1 MRVLLD
7 TNIFIYRETDHII
20 SYDLQQLL
28 SVLNK
33 LKTELLI
40 HPLSLEEIRRD
51 QDTRRQAVM
60 LSKIGSYPLL
70 EMPPVPEEDPKF
82 FHIIEQKDEAHDLID
97 NHILYTVYKDAV
109 DFLVTEDRDIHK
121 KAIKLGIDNRVLLIA
136 EALTVFR
143 GHLQKDSIIVPPALE
158 LKPTYNLNVSDPFFD
173 SLKEEYPGFDDWFKK
188 IKREGRNCLVSYK
201 DDGSIG
207 ALLIYKLE
215 NEPIDAIP
223 GIHRKKQ
230 IKLSTFKVAR
240 FGYKIGELFIK
251 LSIDIAISNDV
262 SEVYLTHFIQ
272 PDDRLV
278 ELITEYGFRHV
289 GTNSRG
295 EAIYVKEL
303 FPEPTE
309 AKELSPF
316 DITKLYY
323 PSYYDGADVKKFIVP
338 IRPQYHSRLFT
349 NYKDRQ
355 IELAESAGYFI
366 VEGNT
371 IRKAYICNSRI
382 KRIAQG
388 DLILF
393 YVSDRRQ
400 LISVGVVE
408 AVFGGLQNY
417 RDIIKLVGKRTVYS
431 VNEIQSMARK
441 PSLVILFW
449 QYWHLQQPLS
459 YLRLKRMGILKGP
472 PLSIMQISERDYS
485 LIKEAGDIDER
496 FAIN

>member
-1 MRVLLD
+1 
-7 TNIFIYRETDHII
+7 
-20 SYDLQQLL
+20 
-28 SVLNK
+28 
-33 LKTELLI
+33 
-40 HPLSLEEIRRD
+40 
-51 QDTRRQAVM
+51 M
-60 LSKIGSYPLL
+60 LSKIGAYPLL

-82 FHIIEQKDEAHDLID
+82 FNIIERDHEVHDLID
-97 NHILYTVYKDAV
+97 NHIIYAVYKDAV

-143 GHLQKDSIIVPPALE
+143 GHLEKDSTIIPPALVR
-158 LKPTYNLNVSDPFFD
+158 LPVYNLDLSDPFFD
-173 SLKEEYPGFDDWFKK
+173 SLKEGYPEFDDWFKK
-188 IKREGRNCLVSYK
+188 IKREGRNCLVNYK
-201 DDGSIG
+201 DDGTMG
-207 ALLIYKLE
+207 ALLVYKLE
-215 NEPIDAIP
+215 EEPIDAIP
-223 GIHRKKQ
+223 SLPTKKR
-230 IKLSTFKVAR
+230 IKLSTFKVAQ

-251 LSIDIAISNDV
+251 LSIDVAISNNA

-289 GTNSRG
+289 GTNSRR
-295 EAIYVKEL
+295 EAIYIKEL

-309 AKELSPF
+309 AKRLPPF

-323 PSYYDGADVKKFIVP
+323 PSYYDGAGVKKFIVP
-338 IRPQYHSRLFT
+338 IRPRYHSRLFT

-393 YVSDRRQ
+393 YVSQRRQ
-400 LISVGVVE
+400 LISIGVVE
-408 AVFGGLQNY
+408 AVFGRLQNY
-417 RDIIKLVGKRTVYS
+417 KDIIKLVGKRTVYS
-431 VNEIQSMARK
+431 VNEIQSIARK

-449 QYWHLQQPLS
+449 QYWHLPQPLS
-459 YLRLKRMGILKGP
+459 YLRLKGMGILKGP
-472 PLSIMQISERDYS
+472 PLSIKQISEKDYS

-496 FAIN
+496 FTLN

>member
-7 TNIFIYRETDHII
+7 TNIFIYRENDHII

-60 LSKIGSYPLL
+60 LSKIGAYPLL

-82 FHIIEQKDEAHDLID
+82 FNTIEQKDEAHDLID
-97 NHILYTVYKDAV
+97 NHILYTVYRDAV

-121 KAIKLGIDNRVLLIA
+121 KAVKLGIDNRVLLIA

-143 GHLQKDSIIVPPALE
+143 GHLQKDSIIIPPALE
-158 LKPTYNLNVSDPFFD
+158 RKPIYNLNLSDPFFD
-173 SLKEEYPGFDDWFKK
+173 SLKGEYSEFDDWFKK
-188 IKREGRNCLVSYK
+188 IKREGRNCLVNYK

-207 ALLIYKLE
+207 ALLVYKLE

-223 GIHRKKQ
+223 KIPRKKR
-230 IKLSTFKVAR
+230 IKLATFKVAQ

-251 LSIDIAISNDV
+251 LSIDIAISNGV

-289 GTNSRG
+289 GTNSQG

-323 PSYYDGADVKKFIVP
+323 PSYYDGAAVKKFIVP

-393 YVSDRRQ
+393 YVSERRQ

-431 VNEIQSMARK
+431 VNEIQSIARK

-459 YLRLKRMGILKGP
+459 YVCLKRTGVLKGP
-472 PLSIMQISERDYS
+472 PLSIIQISEKDYS

-496 FAIN
+496 FTIN

>member
-7 TNIFIYRETDHII
+7 TNIFIHRENDHII
-20 SYDLQQLL
+20 SRDLQQLL
-28 SVLNK
+28 FVLNK
-33 LKTELLI
+33 LKTELLV

-51 QDTRRQAVM
+51 QDTRRRAIM
-60 LSKIGSYPLL
+60 LSKVGAYPLL
-70 EMPPVPEEDPKF
+70 EQPPVPEEDPKF
-82 FHIIEQKDEAHDLID
+82 FNIIERNDDTHDVID
-97 NHILYTVYKDAV
+97 DHIVYTVYKDAV

-143 GHLQKDSIIVPPALE
+143 GHLEKDSIMIPPALART
-158 LKPTYNLNVSDPFFD
+158 PVYNLNLSDPFFD
-173 SLKEEYPGFDDWFKK
+173 SLKEGYSEFDAWFKK
-188 IKREGRNCLVSYK
+188 IKREGRNCLVNYK

-207 ALLIYKLE
+207 ALLVYKLE
-215 NEPIDAIP
+215 EEAIDAIP
-223 GIHRKKQ
+223 SIPRKKR
-230 IKLSTFKVAR
+230 IKLSTFKVAQS
-240 FGYKIGELFIK
+240 GYKIGELFIK
-251 LSIDIAISNDV
+251 LSVDIAISNDV

-295 EAIYVKEL
+295 EAIYIKEL

-309 AKELSPF
+309 SEGLAPF
-316 DITKLYY
+316 DVTKLYY
-323 PSYYDGADVKKFIVP
+323 PSYCDGVAVKKFIVP

-371 IRKAYICNSRI
+371 IRKAYICNSRT

-393 YVSDRRQ
+393 YVSQRRQ
-400 LISVGVVE
+400 LISLGVVE
-408 AVFGGLQNY
+408 AVSGGLQNY
-417 RDIIKLVGKRTVYS
+417 KDIIKLVGKRTVYS
-431 VNEIQSMARK
+431 VNEIQSIAGK

-449 QYWHLQQPLS
+449 QYWHLPQPLS
-459 YLRLKRMGILKGP
+459 YPRLKGMGILKGP
-472 PLSIMQISERDYS
+472 PLSIMQISEKDYS

-496 FAIN
+496 FTIN

>member
-7 TNIFIYRETDHII
+7 TNIFIYRENDHVI
-20 SYDLQQLL
+20 SSDLQQLL

-40 HPLSLEEIRRD
+40 HPLSLEEIRGD

-60 LSKIGSYPLL
+60 LSKIGAYPLL

-82 FHIIEQKDEAHDLID
+82 FNIVEQNDDAHDLID
-97 NHILYTVYKDAV
+97 NHILYAVYKDAV

-121 KAIKLGIDNRVLLIA
+121 KAVKLGIDNRVLLIA

-143 GHLQKDSIIVPPALE
+143 GHLQKDSIIIPPALE
-158 LKPTYNLNVSDPFFD
+158 RKLIYNLDLSDPFFD
-173 SLKEEYPGFDDWFKK
+173 SLKEEYSEFDDWFKK
-188 IKREGRNCLVSYK
+188 IKREGRHCLVNYK
-201 DDGSIG
+201 EDGSIG
-207 ALLIYKLE
+207 ALLVYKLKD
-215 NEPIDAIP
+215 EPIDTIP
-223 GIHRKKQ
+223 KIPRKKR
-230 IKLSTFKVAR
+230 IKLSTFKVAQ

-251 LSIDIAISNDV
+251 LSIDIAISNGV
-262 SEVYLTHFIQ
+262 SGVYLTHFVQ

-278 ELITEYGFRHV
+278 ELITEYGFHHV

-295 EAIYVKEL
+295 EAIYIKEW

-309 AKELSPF
+309 AKGLSPF

-323 PSYYDGADVKKFIVP
+323 PSYYDGAAVKKFIVP

-349 NYKDRQ
+349 NYKNRQ

-393 YVSDRRQ
+393 YVSERRQ

-417 RDIIKLVGKRTVYS
+417 KDIIKLVGKRTVYS
-431 VNEIQSMARK
+431 VNEIRSIARK

-459 YLRLKRMGILKGP
+459 YLRLKGMGVLKGP
-472 PLSIMQISERDYS
+472 PLSIMQISEKDYS
-485 LIKEAGDIDER
+485 LIKEAGDMDER
-496 FAIN
+496 FTIN

>member
-33 LKTELLI
+33 IQTELLI
-40 HPLSLEEIRRD
+40 HPLSLEEIRGD
-51 QDTRRQAVM
+51 QDIRRQAVM
-60 LSKIGSYPLL
+60 LSKIGAYPLL
-70 EMPPVPEEDPKF
+70 EMPPAPEEDPEF
-82 FHIIEQKDEAHDLID
+82 FNIIERKDETHDLVD

-136 EALTVFR
+136 EALTVFH
-143 GHLQKDSIIVPPALE
+143 GHLQKDSIIIPPALE
-158 LKPTYNLNVSDPFFD
+158 LKPIHNLNLSDPFFD
-173 SLKEEYPGFDDWFKK
+173 SLKEVYPEFDDWFKK
-188 IKREGRNCLVSYK
+188 IKREGRKCLVNYK
-201 DDGSIG
+201 DDDSIG
-207 ALLIYKLE
+207 ALLVYKLE
-215 NEPIDAIP
+215 DEPIDAIP
-223 GIHRKKQ
+223 KIPRKKR
-230 IKLSTFKVAR
+230 IKLSTFKVAH

-251 LSIDIAISNDV
+251 LAIDIAISNDIP
-262 SEVYLTHFIQ
+262 EVYLIHFIQ

-278 ELITEYGFRHV
+278 ELITEYGFQHV
-289 GTNSRG
+289 GTNSRE
-295 EAIYVKEL
+295 EAIYIKEL
-303 FPEPTE
+303 FPKPTE
-309 AKELSPF
+309 TKGLLPF

-323 PSYYDGADVKKFIVP
+323 PSYYDGAAVKKFIVP

-366 VEGNT
+366 AEGNT

-382 KRIAQG
+382 KSIAQG

-393 YVSDRRQ
+393 YVSERRQ

-417 RDIIKLVGKRTVYS
+417 RDIIKRVGKRTVYS
-431 VNEIQSMARK
+431 VNEIQSIARK

-449 QYWHLQQPLS
+449 QYWHLPQPLS
-459 YLRLKRMGILKGP
+459 YLRLKGMGILKGP
-472 PLSIMQISERDYS
+472 PRSIMQISEKDYS
-485 LIKEAGDIDER
+485 LIKEAGDINER
-496 FAIN
+496 FTIN

>member
-7 TNIFIYRETDHII
+7 TNIFIYRENDHII

-40 HPLSLEEIRRD
+40 HPLSLEEIRGD

-60 LSKIGSYPLL
+60 LSKIGAYPLL
-70 EMPPVPEEDPKF
+70 EMPPVPEKDLEF
-82 FHIIEQKDEAHDLID
+82 FNIIEQKDEAHDLID

-143 GHLQKDSIIVPPALE
+143 GHLQKDSIIIPPALE
-158 LKPTYNLNVSDPFFD
+158 RKPIHNLNLSDPFFD
-173 SLKEEYPGFDDWFKK
+173 SLKEEYPEFDDWFKK
-188 IKREGRNCLVSYK
+188 SKREGRNCLVNYK

-207 ALLIYKLE
+207 ALLVYKFE
-215 NEPIDAIP
+215 DEPIDAIP
-223 GIHRKKQ
+223 KIPRKKR
-230 IKLSTFKVAR
+230 IKLSTFKVAQ

-251 LSIDIAISNDV
+251 LSIDIAIKNGF

-278 ELITEYGFRHV
+278 ELITEYGFHHV

-295 EAIYVKEL
+295 EAIYMKQL

-309 AKELSPF
+309 AKGLSPF

-338 IRPQYHSRLFT
+338 ILPQYHSRLFT

-393 YVSDRRQ
+393 YVSERRQ
-400 LISVGVVE
+400 LISVGIVE
-408 AVFGGLQNY
+408 AVFGGLQDY

-431 VNEIQSMARK
+431 VKEIQSIAKK

-459 YLRLKRMGILKGP
+459 YLRLKGMGILKGP
-472 PLSIMQISERDYS
+472 PRSIMQISEEEYS
-485 LIKEAGDIDER
+485 LIKEAGEINER
-496 FAIN
+496 FTIN

>member
-7 TNIFIYRETDHII
+7 TNIFIYRENDHVI
-20 SYDLQQLL
+20 SSDLQQLL

-40 HPLSLEEIRRD
+40 HPLSLEEIRGD

-60 LSKIGSYPLL
+60 LSKIGAYPLL

-82 FHIIEQKDEAHDLID
+82 FNIIEQNDDAHDLID
-97 NHILYTVYKDAV
+97 NHILYAVYKDAV

-121 KAIKLGIDNRVLLIA
+121 KAVKLGIDNRVLLIA

-143 GHLQKDSIIVPPALE
+143 GHLQKDSIIIPPALE
-158 LKPTYNLNVSDPFFD
+158 RKLIYNLDLSDPFFD
-173 SLKEEYPGFDDWFKK
+173 SLKEEYSEFDDWFKK
-188 IKREGRNCLVSYK
+188 IKREGRHCLVNYK
-201 DDGSIG
+201 EDGSIG
-207 ALLIYKLE
+207 ALLVYKLE
-215 NEPIDAIP
+215 DKPIDTIP
-223 GIHRKKQ
+223 KIPRKKR
-230 IKLSTFKVAR
+230 IKLSTFKVAQ

-251 LSIDIAISNDV
+251 LSIDIAISNGV
-262 SEVYLTHFIQ
+262 SGVYLTHFVQ

-278 ELITEYGFRHV
+278 ELITEYGFSHV

-295 EAIYVKEL
+295 EAIYMKEL

-309 AKELSPF
+309 SKGLSPF

-323 PSYYDGADVKKFIVP
+323 PSYYDGAAVKKFIVP

-393 YVSDRRQ
+393 YVSERRQ
-400 LISVGVVE
+400 LISIGVVE

-431 VNEIQSMARK
+431 VNEIQSIARK

-459 YLRLKRMGILKGP
+459 YLRLKGMGILKGP
-472 PLSIMQISERDYS
+472 PLSITQISEKDYS

-496 FAIN
+496 FTIN

>member
-7 TNIFIYRETDHII
+7 TNIFIYRENDHVI
-20 SYDLQQLL
+20 SSDLQQLL

-40 HPLSLEEIRRD
+40 HPLSLEEIRGD

-60 LSKIGSYPLL
+60 LSKIGAYPLL

-82 FHIIEQKDEAHDLID
+82 FNIVEQNDDAHDLID
-97 NHILYTVYKDAV
+97 NHILYAVYKDAV

-121 KAIKLGIDNRVLLIA
+121 KAVKLGIDNRVLLIA

-143 GHLQKDSIIVPPALE
+143 GHLQKDSIIIPPALE
-158 LKPTYNLNVSDPFFD
+158 RKLIYNLDLSDPFFD
-173 SLKEEYPGFDDWFKK
+173 SLKEEYSEFDDWFKK
-188 IKREGRNCLVSYK
+188 IKREGRHCLVNYK
-201 DDGSIG
+201 EDGSIG
-207 ALLIYKLE
+207 ALLVYKLE
-215 NEPIDAIP
+215 DEPIDTIP
-223 GIHRKKQ
+223 KIPRKKR
-230 IKLSTFKVAR
+230 IKLSTFKVAQ

-251 LSIDIAISNDV
+251 LSIDIAISNGV
-262 SEVYLTHFIQ
+262 SGVYLTHFVQ

-295 EAIYVKEL
+295 EAIYMKEL

-309 AKELSPF
+309 SKGLSPF

-323 PSYYDGADVKKFIVP
+323 PSYYDGAAVKKFIVP

-393 YVSDRRQ
+393 YVSERRQ

-417 RDIIKLVGKRTVYS
+417 KDIIKLVGKRTVYS
-431 VNEIQSMARK
+431 VNEIRSIARK

-459 YLRLKRMGILKGP
+459 YLRLKGMGVLKGP
-472 PLSIMQISERDYS
+472 PLSTMQISEKDYS
-485 LIKEAGDIDER
+485 LIKEAGDMDER
-496 FAIN
+496 FTIN

>member
-7 TNIFIYRETDHII
+7 TNIFIHRETDHII
-20 SYDLQQLL
+20 SHDLQQLL

-40 HPLSLEEIRRD
+40 HPLSLEEIRGD

-60 LSKIGSYPLL
+60 LSKIGAYPLL

-82 FHIIEQKDEAHDLID
+82 FNIIEQKDEAHDLID

-121 KAIKLGIDNRVLLIA
+121 KAVKLGIDNRVLLIA
-136 EALTVFR
+136 EALTVFH
-143 GHLQKDSIIVPPALE
+143 GHLQKDSIIIPPALE
-158 LKPTYNLNVSDPFFD
+158 RKPVYNLNLSDPFFN
-173 SLKEEYPGFDDWFKK
+173 SLKEEYPDFDDWFKK
-188 IKREGRNCLVSYK
+188 VKREGRNCLVNYK

-207 ALLIYKLE
+207 ALLVYKLE
-215 NEPIDAIP
+215 DEPIDAIP
-223 GIHRKKQ
+223 KTPRKKR
-230 IKLSTFKVAR
+230 IKLSTFKVAQ

-251 LSIDIAISNDV
+251 LSIDIAISNGV

-295 EAIYVKEL
+295 EAIYMKKL

-309 AKELSPF
+309 TKGLSPF

-355 IELAESAGYFI
+355 IELAEYAGYFI

-382 KRIAQG
+382 KRVAQG
-388 DLILF
+388 NLILF
-393 YVSDRRQ
+393 YVSERRQ

-408 AVFGGLQNY
+408 AVFVGLQNY

-431 VNEIQSMARK
+431 VNEIQSIAKK

-449 QYWHLQQPLS
+449 QYWHLQQSLS
-459 YLRLKRMGILKGP
+459 YLRLKGMGILKGP
-472 PLSIMQISERDYS
+472 PLSIMQISEKDYS
-485 LIKEAGDIDER
+485 LIKKAGDIDER
-496 FAIN
+496 FTIN

>member
-7 TNIFIYRETDHII
+7 TNIFIYRENDHII
-20 SYDLQQLL
+20 SSDLQQLL

-40 HPLSLEEIRRD
+40 HPLSLDEIRGD

-60 LSKIGSYPLL
+60 LSKIRAYPLL
-70 EMPPVPEEDPKF
+70 EMPPVPEEDPEF
-82 FHIIEQKDEAHDLID
+82 FNIVEQKNDAHDLID

-109 DFLVTEDRDIHK
+109 DFLISEDRDIHK
-121 KAIKLGIDNRVLLIA
+121 KAVKLVIDNRVLLIA

-143 GHLQKDSIIVPPALE
+143 GHLQKDSIIIPPALE
-158 LKPTYNLNVSDPFFD
+158 RKPIYSLNLSDPFFN
-173 SLKEEYPGFDDWFKK
+173 SLKEEYSEFEDWFKK
-188 IKREGRNCLVSYK
+188 IKREGRNCLVNYK

-207 ALLIYKLE
+207 ALLVYKLE
-215 NEPIDAIP
+215 DETIDAIP
-223 GIHRKKQ
+223 KIPSKKR
-230 IKLSTFKVAR
+230 IKLSTFKVAQ

-251 LSIDIAISNDV
+251 LSIDIAISNGV
-262 SEVYLTHFIQ
+262 PEVYLTHFIQ

-278 ELITEYGFRHV
+278 ELITEYGFHHV

-309 AKELSPF
+309 AKRLSSF

-323 PSYYDGADVKKFIVP
+323 PSYYDGVDVKKFIVP

-393 YVSDRRQ
+393 YVSERRQ
-400 LISVGVVE
+400 LISIGVVE
-408 AVFGGLQNY
+408 AVFGGLQDY
-417 RDIIKLVGKRTVYS
+417 KDIIKLVGKRTVYS
-431 VNEIQSMARK
+431 VNEIQSISRK

-449 QYWHLQQPLS
+449 QYWHFQQPLS

-472 PLSIMQISERDYS
+472 PRSIMQISAKDYS

-496 FAIN
+496 FTIN

>member
-33 LKTELLI
+33 IKTELLI
-40 HPLSLEEIRRD
+40 HPLSLEEIRGD
-51 QDTRRQAVM
+51 QDIRRQAVM
-60 LSKIGSYPLL
+60 LSKIGAYPLL

-143 GHLQKDSIIVPPALE
+143 GHLQKDSIIIPPALE
-158 LKPTYNLNVSDPFFD
+158 RKPIYNLNLSDPFFD
-173 SLKEEYPGFDDWFKK
+173 SLKEEYPEFDDWFKK
-188 IKREGRNCLVSYK
+188 IKREGRNCLVNYK

-207 ALLIYKLE
+207 ALLVYKLE
-215 NEPIDAIP
+215 NGLIDAIP
-223 GIHRKKQ
+223 KIPRKKR
-230 IKLSTFKVAR
+230 IKLSTFKVAQ

-251 LSIDIAISNDV
+251 LSIDIAISNGV

-272 PDDRLV
+272 ADDRLV

-289 GTNSRG
+289 GTNSWG

-371 IRKAYICNSRI
+371 IRKAYICNSKI

-393 YVSDRRQ
+393 YVSERRQ

-431 VNEIQSMARK
+431 VNEIQSIARK

-459 YLRLKRMGILKGP
+459 YLRLKGMGILKGP
-472 PLSIMQISERDYS
+472 PLSIMQISEKDYS

-496 FAIN
+496 FTIN

>member
-1 MRVLLD
+1 MRVLID
-7 TNIFIYRETDHII
+7 TNIFIHRENDHII

-40 HPLSLEEIRRD
+40 HPLSLEEIKGD

-60 LSKIGSYPLL
+60 LSKVGAYPLL
-70 EMPPVPEEDPKF
+70 EMPPVPREDHKF
-82 FHIIEQKDEAHDLID
+82 FNIIEQKDDAHDLID

-143 GHLQKDSIIVPPALE
+143 GHLQKDSIIIPPALE
-158 LKPTYNLNVSDPFFD
+158 RKPIYNLNLSDPFFD
-173 SLKEEYPGFDDWFKK
+173 SLKEEYPEFDDWFKK
-188 IKREGRNCLVSYK
+188 IKREGRNCLVNYK

-207 ALLIYKLE
+207 ALLVYKFE
-215 NEPIDAIP
+215 DEPIDTTPKIP
-223 GIHRKKQ
+223 RKKRV
-230 IKLSTFKVAR
+230 KLSTFKVAQ

-251 LSIDIAISNDV
+251 LSIDIAISNGV
-262 SEVYLTHFIQ
+262 AEVYLTHFIQ

-295 EAIYVKEL
+295 EAIYMKQL

-309 AKELSPF
+309 AKGLSPF

-323 PSYYDGADVKKFIVP
+323 PSYYDRADVKKFIVP
-338 IRPQYHSRLFT
+338 ILPQYHSRLFT

-393 YVSDRRQ
+393 YVSERRQ
-400 LISVGVVE
+400 LISVGIVE
-408 AVFGGLQNY
+408 AVFGGLQDY
-417 RDIIKLVGKRTVYS
+417 RGIIKLVGKRTVYS
-431 VNEIQSMARK
+431 VKEIQSIAKK

-449 QYWHLQQPLS
+449 QYWHLRQPLS
-459 YLRLKRMGILKGP
+459 YLRLKGMGILKGP
-472 PLSIMQISERDYS
+472 PRSIMQISEEEYS
-485 LIKEAGDIDER
+485 LIKEAGEIDER
-496 FAIN
+496 FTIN

>member
-7 TNIFIYRETDHII
+7 TNIFIYRENDHVI
-20 SYDLQQLL
+20 SSDLQQLL

-40 HPLSLEEIRRD
+40 HPLSLEEIRGD

-60 LSKIGSYPLL
+60 LSKIGAYPLL

-82 FHIIEQKDEAHDLID
+82 FNIVEQNDDAHDLID
-97 NHILYTVYKDAV
+97 NHILYAVYKDAV

-121 KAIKLGIDNRVLLIA
+121 KAVKLGIDNRVLLIA

-143 GHLQKDSIIVPPALE
+143 GHLQKDSIIIPPALE
-158 LKPTYNLNVSDPFFD
+158 RKLIYNLDLSDPFFD
-173 SLKEEYPGFDDWFKK
+173 SLKEEYSEFDDWFKK
-188 IKREGRNCLVSYK
+188 IKREGRHCLVNYK
-201 DDGSIG
+201 EDGSIG
-207 ALLIYKLE
+207 ALLVYKLKD
-215 NEPIDAIP
+215 EPIDTIP
-223 GIHRKKQ
+223 KIPRKKR
-230 IKLSTFKVAR
+230 IKLSTFKVAQ

-251 LSIDIAISNDV
+251 LSIDIAISNGV
-262 SEVYLTHFIQ
+262 SGVYLTHFVQ

-295 EAIYVKEL
+295 EAIYMKEL

-309 AKELSPF
+309 SKGLSPF

-323 PSYYDGADVKKFIVP
+323 PSYYDGAAVKKFIVP

-349 NYKDRQ
+349 NYKNRQ

-393 YVSDRRQ
+393 YVSERRQ

-417 RDIIKLVGKRTVYS
+417 KDIIKLVGKRTVYS
-431 VNEIQSMARK
+431 VNEIRSIARK

-459 YLRLKRMGILKGP
+459 YLRLKGMGVLKGP
-472 PLSIMQISERDYS
+472 PLSIMQISEKDYS
-485 LIKEAGDIDER
+485 LIKEAGDMDER
-496 FAIN
+496 FTIN

>member
-7 TNIFIYRETDHII
+7 TNIFIHRENDQII
-20 SYDLQQLL
+20 SHDLQQLL
-28 SVLNK
+28 FVLNK

-60 LSKIGSYPLL
+60 LSKVGAYPLL
-70 EMPPVPEEDPKF
+70 EMPPAPEEDPKF
-82 FHIIEQKDEAHDLID
+82 FNIIEHKDEVHDLVD
-97 NHILYTVYKDAV
+97 NHILCAVHRDAV

-121 KAIKLGIDNRVLLIA
+121 KAVKLGIDNRVLLIA

-158 LKPTYNLNVSDPFFD
+158 RKPVYNLDLSEPFFD
-173 SLKEEYPGFDDWFKK
+173 SLKEDYSEFDDWFKK
-188 IKREGRNCLVSYK
+188 MKREGRNCLVNYK
-201 DDGSIG
+201 EDGTIG
-207 ALLIYKLE
+207 ALLVYKLE
-215 NEPIDAIP
+215 DEPIDAIP
-223 GIHRKKQ
+223 KITRKKR
-230 IKLSTFKVAR
+230 IKLSTFKVAQ

-251 LSIDIAISNDV
+251 LSIDIAISNGV
-262 SEVYLTHFIQ
+262 SEVYLTHFIR

-289 GTNSRG
+289 GRNSRG
-295 EAIYVKEL
+295 EAIYIKEL
-303 FPEPTE
+303 FPDPTE
-309 AKELSPF
+309 SKGLSAF
-316 DITKLYY
+316 DTTKLYY
-323 PSYYDGADVKKFIVP
+323 PSYYDGPAVKKFVVP

-393 YVSDRRQ
+393 YVSQRRQ

-431 VNEIQSMARK
+431 VNEIQSIARK

-449 QYWHLQQPLS
+449 QYWHLPQPLS
-459 YLRLKRMGILKGP
+459 YLRLKGMGILKGP
-472 PLSIMQISERDYS
+472 PLSIMQISEKDYS

-496 FAIN
+496 FTIN

>member
-7 TNIFIYRETDHII
+7 TNIFIYRENDHVI
-20 SYDLQQLL
+20 SSDLQQLL

-40 HPLSLEEIRRD
+40 HPLSLEEIRGD
-51 QDTRRQAVM
+51 QDTRRQAIM
-60 LSKIGSYPLL
+60 LSKIGAYPLL

-82 FHIIEQKDEAHDLID
+82 FNIVEQNDDAHDLID
-97 NHILYTVYKDAV
+97 NHILYAVYKDAV

-121 KAIKLGIDNRVLLIA
+121 KAVKLGIDNRVLLIA

-143 GHLQKDSIIVPPALE
+143 GHLQKDSIIIPPALE
-158 LKPTYNLNVSDPFFD
+158 RKLIYNLDLSDPFFN
-173 SLKEEYPGFDDWFKK
+173 SLKEEYSEFDDWFKK
-188 IKREGRNCLVSYK
+188 IKREGRHCLVNYK
-201 DDGSIG
+201 EDGSIG
-207 ALLIYKLE
+207 ALLVYKLE
-215 NEPIDAIP
+215 HEPIDTIP
-223 GIHRKKQ
+223 KIPRKKR
-230 IKLSTFKVAR
+230 IKLSTFKVAQ

-251 LSIDIAISNDV
+251 LSIDIAISNGV
-262 SEVYLTHFIQ
+262 SGVYLSHFVQ

-295 EAIYVKEL
+295 EAIYMKEL

-309 AKELSPF
+309 FKGLSPF

-323 PSYYDGADVKKFIVP
+323 PSYYDGAAVKKFIVP

-393 YVSDRRQ
+393 YVSERRQ

-431 VNEIQSMARK
+431 VNEIQSIARK

-459 YLRLKRMGILKGP
+459 YLRLKGMGILKGP

-496 FAIN
+496 FTIN

>member
-1 MRVLLD
+1 MRVLID
-7 TNIFIYRETDHII
+7 TNIFIHRENDHII

-40 HPLSLEEIRRD
+40 HPLSLEEIKRD

-60 LSKIGSYPLL
+60 LSKVGAYPLL
-70 EMPPVPEEDPKF
+70 EMPPVPGEDHKF
-82 FHIIEQKDEAHDLID
+82 FNIIERKDDAHDLID

-143 GHLQKDSIIVPPALE
+143 GHLQKDSIIIPPALE
-158 LKPTYNLNVSDPFFD
+158 RKPIYNLNLSDPFFD
-173 SLKEEYPGFDDWFKK
+173 SLKEEYPEFDDWFKK
-188 IKREGRNCLVSYK
+188 IKREGRNCLVNYK

-207 ALLIYKLE
+207 ALLVYKFE
-215 NEPIDAIP
+215 DEPIDATPKIP
-223 GIHRKKQ
+223 RKKR
-230 IKLSTFKVAR
+230 IKLSTFKVAQ

-251 LSIDIAISNDV
+251 LSIDIAISNGV
-262 SEVYLTHFIQ
+262 AEVYLTHFIQ
-272 PDDRLV
+272 PDDRLI

-295 EAIYVKEL
+295 EAIYMKQL

-309 AKELSPF
+309 AKGLSPF

-338 IRPQYHSRLFT
+338 ILPQYHSRLFT

-382 KRIAQG
+382 KRTAQG

-393 YVSDRRQ
+393 YVSERRQ
-400 LISVGVVE
+400 LISVGIVE
-408 AVFGGLQNY
+408 AAFGGLQDY
-417 RDIIKLVGKRTVYS
+417 RGIIKLVGKRTVYS
-431 VNEIQSMARK
+431 VKEIQSIAKK

-449 QYWHLQQPLS
+449 QYWHLRQPLS
-459 YLRLKRMGILKGP
+459 YLRLKGMGILKGP
-472 PLSIMQISERDYS
+472 PRSIMQISEEEYS
-485 LIKEAGDIDER
+485 LIKEAGEIDER
-496 FAIN
+496 FTIN